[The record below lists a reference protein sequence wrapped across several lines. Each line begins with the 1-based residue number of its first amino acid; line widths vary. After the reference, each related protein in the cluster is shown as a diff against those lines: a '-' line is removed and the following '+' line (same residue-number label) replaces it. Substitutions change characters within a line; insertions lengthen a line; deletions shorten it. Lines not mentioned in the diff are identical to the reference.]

1 MLNSSVIFFIQN
13 GRDSLAVAIMKNIV
27 VVTVWIFISLI
38 SGVLVSTYFKNPVFY
53 ENPRYILFTHMVI
66 NDMFQLTL
74 AVILYV
80 ISYVFYTIK
89 VYFCCF
95 LILLAL
101 FATMVTP
108 LNLAAMAVER
118 YIAICNPLHHS
129 QICTVQ
135 RTHLLIGL
143 IWVAAV
149 SPFITDFFVTVAIEP
164 VSFFQSSV
172 FCHPVNVFKAPYLL
186 YKRPI
191 IDALFFCFV
200 TLTLLYTYIKIVFEA
215 KGATSDKSS
224 ATKAHNTIL
233 LHGFQLLMCLLT
245 YVIYPVE
252 TVLLYIFPD
261 RIPDVR
267 YSTYL
272 TVYILPRFLSP
283 IIYGVR
289 DTAFRRHLKK
299 YHLCHAKRAKVKTLS
314 CMR

>member
-1 MLNSSVIFFIQN
+1 MNSTVNS
-13 GRDSLAVAIMKNIV
+13 DSFTVAMVKNIV
-27 VVTVWIFISLI
+27 VVVVWVIISFISWALI
-38 SGVLVSTYFKNPVFY
+38 MTHFKNPTFY
-53 ENPRYILFTHMVI
+53 ENPRYILFIHMVI
-66 NDMFQLTL
+66 NDMIQLTL

-95 LILLAL
+95 LVLLAV

-129 QICTVQ
+129 QICTVK
-135 RTHLLIGL
+135 RTHLLIAL

-149 SPFITDFFVTVAIEP
+149 SPIIPDLFVSLAVEP
-164 VSFFQSSV
+164 VGFFQSSV
-172 FCHPVNVFKAPYLL
+172 FCNRENIFKAPYLF

-191 IDALFFCFV
+191 LDALYFSFV

-215 KGATSDKSS
+215 KGAASDKSS

-245 YVIYPVE
+245 YVIYPIE
-252 TVLLYIFPD
+252 IALLYIFPD
-261 RIPDVR
+261 RLPDVR

-289 DTAFRRHLKK
+289 DTAFRRYLKK
-299 YHLCHAKRAKVKTLS
+299 YLVCHIKRPKVGTLS
-314 CMR
+314 FMR